1 MSSVFLLGD
10 LVMSLYFTK
19 NGEPFVPESINPDLV
34 KLSLGIIK
42 VCHLKVKYQMRTSS
56 LLSVLKTADS
66 RQMRDTVFKCIEK
79 NKSAYNQDMSLTGV
93 KIAEVD
99 DAFFADKDDE
109 FFKATLKL
117 LVDFAAINTVVGS
130 NFLSLLGVMCEKQT
144 GTPINK
150 TLFFTNQTDI
160 LDDEEIEEAE

>member
-1 MSSVFLLGD
+1 MSF
-10 LVMSLYFTK
+10 YFTK
-19 NGEPFVPESINPDLV
+19 DGEPFIPESINPNLV
-34 KLSLGIIK
+34 KMSLAIIK
-42 VCHLKVKYQMRTSS
+42 ACHLKVKYQMKTSA

-66 RQMRDTVFKCIEK
+66 QQMRDTAFKCIEK
-79 NKSAYNQDMSLTGV
+79 NKTAYNQDMSLTGV

-117 LVDFAAINTVVGS
+117 LVDFAAINTVVS
-130 NFLSLLGVMCEKQT
+130 AKYLPMLGALCERET

-160 LDDEEIEEAE
+160 LDEDEIEENE